1 MTIRSKLLTACS
13 VIVLLAVAVA
23 VGDNKLIPDSIV
35 LAPQHANV
43 PLLSLSDARA
53 AQLDLANARRAIAE
67 GIMLGD
73 AAPPG
78 VMARIRDAMKQFDAD
93 LKIVRE
99 RMAGTGADDVIDK
112 AQAAA
117 EACFKLGMSY
127 LEPPAAGVTELPLP
141 IAVMGKA
148 DDAVNAVD
156 LVVEA
161 AARLYDG
168 PPLSVS
174 YARAAQLDLADAR
187 RAMGEWMMLSDAAP
201 SDSVSR
207 IRDAMQRFDADL
219 KTVRERMAGAGADD
233 AIDQAQ
239 AAAGSYFNL
248 GIAYIAPPAGGVTDL
263 PAPFVVLAKA
273 QDAADAIER
282 VVEAASTTAPDMR
295 MALKAAN

>member
-23 VGDNKLIPDSIV
+23 VGDNKLVPDSIV
-35 LAPQHANV
+35 PAPQHANA
-43 PLLSLSDARA
+43 PLMSLSDARA
-53 AQLDLANARRAIAE
+53 VQLDLANARRATAE
-67 GIMLGD
+67 GVMLGD

-78 VMARIRDAMKQFDAD
+78 VMARIRDAKKQFDAD

-112 AQAAA
+112 AQAA

-127 LEPPAAGVTELPLP
+127 LEPPAGGVTELPAP
-141 IAVMGKA
+141 TAVMAKA
-148 DDAVNAVD
+148 EDAANAVD

-168 PPLSVS
+168 PPISVS

-187 RAMGEWMMLSDAAP
+187 RAMAEWIMLSDAAP

-207 IRDAMQRFDADL
+207 MRDAMQRFDADL

-233 AIDQAQ
+233 VIDKAQ
-239 AAAGSYFNL
+239 AAAESYFNL
-248 GIAYIAPPAGGVTDL
+248 GIAYIAPPAGGVTEL
-263 PAPFVVLAKA
+263 PVPFVVLAKA

-282 VVEAASTTAPDMR
+282 VVEAASATAPDLH

>member
-23 VGDNKLIPDSIV
+23 VGDNKLVPDSIV
-35 LAPQHANV
+35 LAPQHANA
-43 PLLSLSDARA
+43 PLMSLSDARA
-53 AQLDLANARRAIAE
+53 VQLDLANARRAMAE
-67 GIMLGD
+67 GVMLGD

-78 VMARIRDAMKQFDAD
+78 VMARIRDAKKQFDAD

-117 EACFKLGMSY
+117 ETCFKLGMSY
-127 LEPPAAGVTELPLP
+127 LEPPASGVTELPAP
-141 IAVMGKA
+141 TAVMAKA
-148 DDAVNAVD
+148 EDAANAVD

-168 PPLSVS
+168 PPISVS
-174 YARAAQLDLADAR
+174 YARAAQVDLANAR
-187 RAMGEWMMLSDAAP
+187 RAMAEWIMLSDAAS

-207 IRDAMQRFDADL
+207 MRDAMQRFDADL

-233 AIDQAQ
+233 VIDKAH
-239 AAAGSYFNL
+239 AAAESYFNL
-248 GIAYIAPPAGGVTDL
+248 GIAYIAPPGGGVTEL
-263 PAPFVVLAKA
+263 PVPFVVSAKA

-282 VVEAASTTAPDMR
+282 VVEAASATAPDLR